1 MKFFAHPPSRFVL
14 WTCRAFAWLGLG
26 ITPTSVA
33 REFEGPNFSGRDRL
47 LLGMAGVRRSLSNI
61 SVSIGGS
68 RLEKLSDW
76 GLG

>member
-47 LLGMAGVRRSLSNI
+47 LLGVAG
-61 SVSIGGS
+61 
-68 RLEKLSDW
+68 
-76 GLG
+76 